1 MNMGMRHKR
10 EIFFS
15 ILYISILLELFT
27 VVCLL
32 WLNYIFEM
40 KIYVGV
46 EKIEYE
52 MSHLEIDGP
61 VAMSGK

>member
-1 MNMGMRHKR
+1 MGMRHKR
-10 EIFFS
+10 EISF
-15 ILYISILLELFT
+15 LYISILLEHFT

-32 WLNYIFEM
+32 LLNYIFEM

-61 VAMSGK
+61 VAIPGK